1 MSERFSSSQ
10 QIDPDRDF
18 PDLAAAIT
26 ALPTVEPGGSALAA
40 AAELRALMV
49 LQRRLAAA
57 VLDRLACFDAQ
68 GFALASGSASTAAS
82 SGVATF
88 SNLSIDKAGTAY
100 TLTASSNGLV
110 SNVSLP
116 FNIVGGS
123 DLNGDGFSNN
133 DRPIGIGRNSMY
145 LPNRYN
151 MDLRYSRFVPIRG
164 DVRAELI
171 GEFKNIFNTEQTQSI
186 NSTVKVDTLGNP
198 ASPIPTTFGPGGFA
212 QTAGFEQREFQ
223 LGFRLRF

>member
-68 GFALASGSASTAAS
+68 GFALASGSASTAAW
-82 SGVATF
+82 VR
-88 SNLSIDKAGTAY
+88 AY
-100 TLTASSNGLV
+100 TNATAPAATSLVAAARTSRTLPLLAAELTAG
-110 SNVSLP
+110 
-116 FNIVGGS
+116 
-123 DLNGDGFSNN
+123 
-133 DRPIGIGRNSMY
+133 RIGVEHLQAVARATQH
-145 LPNRYN
+145 
-151 MDLRYSRFVPIRG
+151 VPD
-164 DVRAELI
+164 DVLALH
-171 GEFKNIFNTEQTQSI
+171 
-186 NSTVKVDTLGNP
+186 D
-198 ASPIPTTFGPGGFA
+198 
-212 QTAGFEQREFQ
+212 
-223 LGFRLRF
+223 